1 MFEKLWTIKNI
12 LSIIDIA
19 VNWVLKS
26 KGGWSLFSP
35 KNFIVIG
42 EVRLYFEIN
51 ALSEWISTMPSLNI
65 SFISKAAFSYSG
77 FYILKYSFDGL

>member
-35 KNFIVIG
+35 KISFLLG
-42 EVRLYFEIN
+42 KLDYFFEIN
-51 ALSEWISTMPSLNI
+51 DLSEWISTAPSLNI
-65 SFISKAAFSYSG
+65 SFIAKAAFSYSG
-77 FYILKYSFDGL
+77 FNILKSSFDGL